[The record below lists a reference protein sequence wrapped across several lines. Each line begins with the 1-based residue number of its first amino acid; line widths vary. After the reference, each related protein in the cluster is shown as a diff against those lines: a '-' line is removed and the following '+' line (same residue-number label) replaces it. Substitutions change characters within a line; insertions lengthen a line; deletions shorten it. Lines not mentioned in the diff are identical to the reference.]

1 MTREK
6 DTWRI
11 RYLETEREIETLRGQ
26 VEQRDHANLKL
37 RQQMI
42 ERDDLL
48 QEKDRLL
55 EKHTTKKQ
63 RMGFRNLFAGAHPDF
78 KDLPPSRA

>member
-1 MTREK
+1 
-6 DTWRI
+6 
-11 RYLETEREIETLRGQ
+11 
-26 VEQRDHANLKL
+26 
-37 RQQMI
+37 MI

-63 RMGFRNLFAGAHPDF
+63 RRGFMDLFAGAHPDF
-78 KDLPPSRA
+78 EDPPPSRA